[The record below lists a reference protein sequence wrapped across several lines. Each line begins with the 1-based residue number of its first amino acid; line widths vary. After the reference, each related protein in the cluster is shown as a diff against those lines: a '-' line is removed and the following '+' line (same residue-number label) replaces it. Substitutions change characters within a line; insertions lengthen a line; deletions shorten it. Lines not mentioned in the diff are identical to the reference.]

1 MLRFVKSA
9 PSYITFATSV
19 ALPLAAAAQD
29 TSAPA
34 PESLEGITAIE
45 RAAREAGQALD
56 LPDTP
61 DMSLLGDIDIPEW
74 NDLLATLPQL
84 REVLPLDGV
93 EGAVPGDSAGPA
105 ELSEYGV
112 VLVSMSMPEES
123 LRQLSRQARTYGF
136 STVMRGLVN
145 NSFADTISRLT
156 EVFGDDTE
164 NMPGISIDPT
174 VFVRFDVETVPAF
187 IFLAEP
193 LEPCE
198 TQGCA
203 GDTAPEHD
211 ILYGNVS
218 FEYAA
223 EWVANANGPGSNAAQ
238 TLITQKE
245 ISNVSN

>member
-1 MLRFVKSA
+1 MLRPVIFQPHIVA
-9 PSYITFATSV
+9 FATSLTLLTP
-19 ALPLAAAAQD
+19 AMAQETAD
-29 TSAPA
+29 PR
-34 PESLEGITAIE
+34 PESLENITEIE

-61 DMSLLGDIDIPEW
+61 DMSLLGDLDIPEW
-74 NDLLATLPQL
+74 NDLLKTLPQL

-93 EGAVPGDSAGPA
+93 EGIDPA
-105 ELSEYGV
+105 ADAERQELSEYSV
-112 VLVSMSMPEES
+112 VLVSLSMPEES
-123 LRQLSRQARTYGF
+123 LRQISEQAREYGF

-145 NSFADTISRLT
+145 NSFADTLSSLT
-156 EVFGDDTE
+156 EVFEGDTE

-174 VFVRFDVETVPAF
+174 VFTRFDVEAVPAF

-198 TQGCA
+198 TQGCT
-203 GDTAPEHD
+203 GDPAPEHD

-223 EWVANANGPGSNAAQ
+223 EWVANADGPGSDAAQ
-238 TLITQKE
+238 IILNKSEDVQ
-245 ISNVSN
+245 